1 MRAIL
6 FLIVL
11 LASVDASAAYVWVF
25 SGRPGTFADPVSACK
40 SFPTSMKFKRADKTA
55 VATQFQCVWEYPGSP
70 STDYPQGTV
79 VRSGSGCDVNY
90 TYNANTGFCEPPP
103 PDPGCGGKA
112 GTSIAFSK
120 TGTAP
125 DAYMALSNG
134 YGAPVQSGCFGGC
147 LASTA
152 DQKCVTKTTGAYGCR
167 GTAWFTGAACGTE
180 PGVDSS
186 SSSASPD
193 PETKTDT
200 QPCVYSTVSGKQVCT
215 STKTS
220 DSEGQTCGTVNGV
233 VKCVAKKPTSDTSTV
248 TTEVEKTVNPDGS
261 TKTTKTDTATR
272 TQCTG
277 MKDCKSGS
285 TTSTTSTSTD
295 AQGNVTGSTSTCK
308 GSSCADKNTNPDG
321 DGDGLGDC
329 VENCS
334 NGEGGV
340 TTMPELEDVDDYG
353 TTFSK
358 FYDRAMASPIAS
370 SLGGLS
376 FATSGSC
383 PNVSYHTEL
392 VGTIDSSSFC
402 QLAPDLLSK
411 LRYLFLACW
420 AWAAIRLFMTA

>member
-200 QPCVYSTVSGKQVCT
+200 QPACT
-215 STKTS
+215 PPLAASKSAPRPRPRTLR
-220 DSEGQTCGTVNGV
+220 
-233 VKCVAKKPTSDTSTV
+233 
-248 TTEVEKTVNPDGS
+248 
-261 TKTTKTDTATR
+261 TD
-272 TQCTG
+272 
-277 MKDCKSGS
+277 
-285 TTSTTSTSTD
+285 
-295 AQGNVTGSTSTCK
+295 
-308 GSSCADKNTNPDG
+308 
-321 DGDGLGDC
+321 
-329 VENCS
+329 
-334 NGEGGV
+334 
-340 TTMPELEDVDDYG
+340 
-353 TTFSK
+353 
-358 FYDRAMASPIAS
+358 
-370 SLGGLS
+370 
-376 FATSGSC
+376 
-383 PNVSYHTEL
+383 
-392 VGTIDSSSFC
+392 
-402 QLAPDLLSK
+402 
-411 LRYLFLACW
+411 LRHCE
-420 AWAAIRLFMTA
+420 RRR